1 MLFPRSVWQ
10 GLLDCELGYEPR
22 RTTSSLSVAD
32 YQSGSL
38 SSDSARL
45 IKRVYISSAVTII
58 FKDLAGVLSQV
69 GCGAIDLSWCIRK
82 MNRTPHRLHLT
93 QRRMVYLHH
102 HTAC

>member
-1 MLFPRSVWQ
+1 VLFPRSVWQ

-22 RTTSSLSVAD
+22 RTTFSLSVAD

-45 IKRVYISSAVTII
+45 IKRVYISSAVTVI
-58 FKDLAGVLSQV
+58 FKDLAGMLSQV
-69 GCGAIDLSWCIRK
+69 GCGAIDLSWCIGK
-82 MNRTPHRLHLT
+82 MNGTPHRLHLT
-93 QRRMVYLHH
+93 QRRMVYLHN